1 MANPERQAALKI
13 ALAQQLRELTP
24 SAFAALGAEGFAY
37 IKPIAVEGDT
47 QFAVFLADGREVA
60 IIAERTLAEIVVRQ
74 NDLEPVSVH

>member
-24 SAFAALGAEGFAY
+24 SAFAALGAEWFAY
-37 IKPIAVEGDT
+37 IKPIAVDGET